1 MKVIIIGAGP
11 AGLTGAI
18 SAAEAGCE
26 VIVFEQLARPGMK
39 LLASGGAKCNLTNV
53 LEPEQLAERFGR
65 QGRFTLPALNCL
77 PPPAL
82 REFFDR
88 RGVPTV
94 VTDGFHV
101 FPESQRS
108 QDVLDALLLNCE
120 RLNVKLMTSRTIRS
134 LVIDGGHVC
143 GVSDAAQ
150 DYVADRILIATGGRG
165 YPRLGG
171 RGVGYTL
178 AEQAGHSIVEPLPG
192 MTGLKTAE
200 NWPHSCTGISFE
212 RCNAAID
219 LPRHRKTVCSGEL
232 LFTHNGVSGPAIIDL
247 AGEVSAL
254 LKKHAS
260 IPLVI
265 NMFPELERNDWM
277 KLFSQWQRDHG
288 KRSIRR
294 LLTGHMP
301 QKLADIFCATA
312 EIDSEQ
318 KAAEFNA
325 AAREN
330 LAALLSATPLTI
342 CGTDGWD
349 KAMVTRGGVSL
360 KNVNPHTLESR
371 LVKGLFFA
379 GEVLDLDGPCGGY
392 NLQWAFAS
400 GRLAGMSL

>member
-1 MKVIIIGAGP
+1 
-11 AGLTGAI
+11 
-18 SAAEAGCE
+18 
-26 VIVFEQLARPGMK
+26 
-39 LLASGGAKCNLTNV
+39 
-53 LEPEQLAERFGR
+53 EQLAERFGR

-82 REFFDR
+82 REFFER

-108 QDVLDALLLNCE
+108 QDVLDALLRNCE
-120 RLNVKLMTSRTIRS
+120 RLNVKIISSRTIS
-134 LVIDGGHVC
+134 LLIINNGSVC
-143 GVSDAAQ
+143 GVSDADQ
-150 DYVADRILIATGGRG
+150 DYLSDRILIATGGRG

-171 RGVGYTL
+171 RGIGYNL

-192 MTGLKTAE
+192 MTGLKTVE
-200 NWPHSCTGISFE
+200 SWPHSCTGISFE
-212 RCNAAID
+212 RCNATID
-219 LPRHRKTVCSGEL
+219 LPRYRKSICSGEL

-254 LKKHAS
+254 LKKHTN

-265 NMFPELERNDWM
+265 SMFPELERNDWI

-294 LLTGHMP
+294 LLTNHMP
-301 QKLADIFCATA
+301 QKLTEIFCELA

-325 AAREN
+325 AGREK
-330 LAALLSATPLTI
+330 LATLLSATPLRI
-342 CGTDGWD
+342 CGTDGWN

-360 KNVNPHTLESR
+360 KNVDPHTLESR

-400 GRLAGMSL
+400 GCLAGISLARQ